1 MYRAHFFGDS
11 PNFRRI
17 LRVQPIV
24 LKCGNDPEEVTLST
38 ESILYD
44 VAVIG
49 SGPGGYVAAIKG
61 SQLGLK
67 TALIEKYSKFG
78 GTCLH
83 WGCIPTKALL
93 LNADLYDKALH
104 GKEYG
109 ILYKDINLDFQLV
122 KARKDKLVR
131 KLSMGTEFLMKKNK
145 ISTYRGKG
153 RLTGPGTIQVEGET
167 VAEVG
172 ARNVIVATGSEA
184 KLLPGLDPDGQVIL
198 TNKEILDL
206 ESVPKSLLIVG
217 AGAVGVEFATIFSK
231 FGSNVTVV
239 EMLPRVLPLEDPEI
253 SEEIGRLLS
262 KRKIKFLTNARLEDI
277 RVQDGTVRALVTDA
291 QGETKEIVAEKALI
305 AVGRRPVSE
314 EIGLEKIRVSTVRGY
329 VSVDKNMQTNIQGIF
344 AIGDVV
350 PTQALAHLASHEGIL
365 AMEHIAGKNPEPIN
379 YDLVPNCTFCHPEV
393 ASIGLS
399 EIAARERGFDVVTA
413 KFPFAAIGK
422 ATILGENDG
431 FVKLVSEKK
440 YRQILGVHMIGP
452 LVTELV
458 AEGAALIGL
467 EATAADLSRLIHPHP
482 TISEGIM
489 EAAHALYS
497 GAAIHI

>member
-1 MYRAHFFGDS
+1 V
-11 PNFRRI
+11 I
-17 LRVQPIV
+17 
-24 LKCGNDPEEVTLST
+24 LST
-38 ESILYD
+38 ESIQYD

-67 TALIEKYSKFG
+67 IALIEKYSKFG

-93 LNADLYDKALH
+93 LNADIYEQALH
-104 GKEYG
+104 GKEFG
-109 ILYKDINLDFQLV
+109 ILYKDINLDFHLV

-131 KLSMGTEFLMKKNK
+131 KLSMGTDFLMKKNK

-153 RLTGPGTIQVEGET
+153 RLTGPGTVQVEGESADEIRAKNI
-167 VAEVG
+167 V
-172 ARNVIVATGSEA
+172 VATGSEA
-184 KLLPGLDPDGQVIL
+184 KLLPGLELDGQFIL
-198 TNKEILDL
+198 TSKEILDL
-206 ESVPKSLLIVG
+206 ETVPKSLLVIG
-217 AGAVGVEFATIFSK
+217 AGSVGVEFATIFSR
-231 FGSNVTVV
+231 FGAEVTVV

-253 SEEIGRLLS
+253 SEEIGRILS
-262 KRKIKFLTNARLEDI
+262 KKKIRVLTNVRLEDI
-277 RVQDGTVRALVTDA
+277 KVQHGSVHAMVTDS
-291 QGETKEIVAEKALI
+291 GGNTRSIVAEKALI

-314 EIGLEKIRVSTVRGY
+314 EIGLEKLRISTSRGY
-329 VSVDKNMQTNIQGIF
+329 VNIDRNMQTNVPGIF

-365 AMEHIAGKNPEPIN
+365 AMEFIAGKNPDPIN

-393 ASIGLS
+393 ASVGLT
-399 EIAARERGFDVVTA
+399 EIAARERGFDVITS

-422 ATILGENDG
+422 ATILGENEG

-440 YRQILGVHMIGP
+440 YKQILGVHMIGP
-452 LVTELV
+452 HVTELIS
-458 AEGAALIGL
+458 EGTALIGL
-467 EATAADLSRLIHPHP
+467 EAAAGDLSHLIHPHP
-482 TISEGIM
+482 TVSEGIM